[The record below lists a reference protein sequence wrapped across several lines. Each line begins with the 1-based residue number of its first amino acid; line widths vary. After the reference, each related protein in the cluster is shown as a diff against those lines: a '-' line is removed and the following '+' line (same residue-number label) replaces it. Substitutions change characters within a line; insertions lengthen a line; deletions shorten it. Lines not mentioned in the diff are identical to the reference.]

1 MKKATTFLMV
11 GLLWFAINAQAVPN
25 GQAKTDREQDRL
37 FGSVQSVKT
46 ELAEFIAKDGKQIE
60 GPRIPVQTVTYDT
73 RGNRMKLV
81 DFNRDGSV
89 AQTLIYHYDAEGRSM
104 GYEDYMPGLSTARK
118 HVYVLD
124 QNGKRAEYKIVQP
137 TGEPGEEK
145 YLYKYDA
152 NGNRIAE
159 ELWHKTSLISRN
171 ENTYDN
177 QGRLISQTIYNPDGS
192 VSARIQTAITA
203 DGKPTERTRYDGDL
217 LTYKVRYA
225 YDRKGKLMEVATTGS
240 YIETDSD
247 AEGYITGKVVYLYNG
262 KGQPKE
268 MSIFN
273 PDGSMRERIV
283 ADYDSR
289 GNWTKR
295 THLIRSA
302 QNGKELP
309 QQIEYRTVTYH

>member
-1 MKKATTFLMV
+1 MKRAMTFLMV
-11 GLLWFAINAQAVPN
+11 GLLCFAINVQAVPN

-46 ELAEFIAKDGKQIE
+46 EVAEFIAKDGKQIE
-60 GPRIPVQTVTYDT
+60 SPRMPIQTITYDT
-73 RGNRMKLV
+73 RGNRMKRV

-124 QNGKRAEYKIVQP
+124 QNGKRTEYKIIQP

-159 ELWHKTSLISRN
+159 ELWHKTSIVSRN
-171 ENTYDN
+171 ENTYDS
-177 QGRLISQTIYNPDGS
+177 QGRLISHTIYLPDGS
-192 VSARIQTAITA
+192 VSARIQNVLAA

-225 YDRKGKLMEVATTGS
+225 YDRKGKLMELETTGS
-240 YIETDSD
+240 YIESDSD
-247 AEGYITGKVVYLYNG
+247 TEGYVTGKVVYLYDG
-262 KGQPKE
+262 KNQPKE
-268 MSIFN
+268 TSIFN
-273 PDGSMRERIV
+273 PDGSLRERIV

-295 THLIRSA
+295 THLVRSA
-302 QNGKELP
+302 QNGKELA
-309 QQIEYRTVTYH
+309 QQIEYRTITYH

>member
-1 MKKATTFLMV
+1 MKSVVTLVLLCVCWTIV
-11 GLLWFAINAQAVPN
+11 GAQT
-25 GQAKTDREQDRL
+25 KTDKEQDRL
-37 FGSVQSVKT
+37 FGAVQSVKT
-46 ELAEFIAKDGKQIE
+46 EVAEFTSKDGKSIE
-60 GPRIPVQTVTYDT
+60 NSRMPVQTITYDT
-73 RGNRMKLV
+73 RGYRMKRV

-124 QNGKRAEYKIVQP
+124 QSGKRTEYKMIQP
-137 TGEPGEEK
+137 TGEPGEER

-159 ELWHKTSLISRN
+159 ELWHKTSIVSRN
-171 ENTYDN
+171 ENTYDS
-177 QGRLISQTIYNPDGS
+177 QGRLISQTIYLPDGS
-192 VSARIQTAITA
+192 VSARIQTVLAA

-225 YDRKGKLMEVATTGS
+225 YDRKGKLMELETTGS
-240 YIETDSD
+240 YIESDSD
-247 AEGYITGKVVYLYNG
+247 TEGYVTGKVVYLYHG
-262 KGQPKE
+262 KDQPKE
-268 MSIFN
+268 TSIFN
-273 PDGSMRERIV
+273 PDGSLRERIV

-302 QNGKELP
+302 RDGKELP
-309 QQIEYRTVTYH
+309 QQTEYRTITYH